1 MTKSFRFCRALLAVG
16 LAGAPLNWARPSGL
30 DRVAADRIPPGF
42 FVQGAAVPLHVIEV
56 LADSDSRY
64 KITGATTPEITVRA
78 GEEVLLRVTARR
90 GKTWN
95 RDGSIHGFS
104 LLRAK
109 DRTRV
114 EGWDLL
120 FKPGQQEFQLTAPSE
135 PGEYVV
141 VCTVICSEDHEGMH
155 MKFTVMR

>member
-1 MTKSFRFCRALLAVG
+1 MTAFALLAG
-16 LAGAPLNWARPSGL
+16 LSRAHAQAHL
-30 DRVAADRIPPGF
+30 
-42 FVQGAAVPLHVIEV
+42 IEV
-56 LADSDSRY
+56 TADSDSRY
-64 KITGATTPEITVRA
+64 KITGQRVPEITVKA
-78 GEEVLLRVTARR
+78 GEQVLLRVTARKA
-90 GKTWN
+90 KTWN

-109 DRTRV
+109 DRSRV

-120 FKPGQQEFQLTAPSE
+120 FKPGKQEFVLTAPAE

-155 MKFTVMR
+155 MKFTVVP

>member
-1 MTKSFRFCRALLAVG
+1 VGIAVAGTLLTG
-16 LAGAPLNWARPSGL
+16 LLRAGAQEP
-30 DRVAADRIPPGF
+30 AAQP
-42 FVQGAAVPLHVIEV
+42 HVIEF

-64 KITGATTPEITVRA
+64 KIAGQRTPEITVKA
-78 GEEVLLRVTARR
+78 GEQMLLRVTARR

-109 DRTRV
+109 DRTKV
-114 EGWDLL
+114 DGWDLL
-120 FKPGQQEFQLTAPSE
+120 FKPGKQEFQVTAPAE

-155 MKFTVMR
+155 MKFTVLP

>member
-1 MTKSFRFCRALLAVG
+1 VIIAAASALLTGPPHPCAQEH
-16 LAGAPLNWARPSGL
+16 
-30 DRVAADRIPPGF
+30 AAQP
-42 FVQGAAVPLHVIEV
+42 HVIEF

-64 KITGATTPEITVRA
+64 KIAGQRTPEITVKA
-78 GEEVLLRVTARR
+78 GEQLLLRVTARR

-109 DRTRV
+109 DRTKV
-114 EGWDLL
+114 DGWSLL
-120 FKPGQQEFQLTAPSE
+120 FRPGTQEFHLVAPSE
-135 PGEYVV
+135 PGEYIV

-155 MKFTVMR
+155 MKFTVLP

>member
-1 MTKSFRFCRALLAVG
+1 VIIAAASVLLNGVPRPHAQDRA
-16 LAGAPLNWARPSGL
+16 PDP
-30 DRVAADRIPPGF
+30 VAQPHI
-42 FVQGAAVPLHVIEV
+42 IEL

-64 KITGATTPEITVRA
+64 KIAGESTPEITVKA
-78 GEEVLLRVTARR
+78 GEQLLLRVTARR

-114 EGWDLL
+114 DGWDLL
-120 FKPGQQEFQLTAPSE
+120 FKPGKQEFQLTAPTE

-155 MKFTVMR
+155 MKFTVLP

>member
-1 MTKSFRFCRALLAVG
+1 MVVAAAGALLNSARVG
-16 LAGAPLNWARPSGL
+16 AL
-30 DRVAADRIPPGF
+30 DRVAPGT
-42 FVQGAAVPLHVIEV
+42 AAQPHVIEV

-64 KITGATTPEITVRA
+64 KIDGQRTPEITVKA
-78 GEEVLLRVTARR
+78 GEQVLLRVTARR

-120 FKPGQQEFQLTAPSE
+120 FKPGKQEFQLTAPLD
-135 PGEYVV
+135 PGEYIV

-155 MKFTVMR
+155 MKFTVLP

>member
-1 MTKSFRFCRALLAVG
+1 MPKSAPFCRTLVVVAAAGALLTG
-16 LAGAPLNWARPSGL
+16 LPRAGSKAR
-30 DRVAADRIPPGF
+30 AAD
-42 FVQGAAVPLHVIEV
+42 VHVIDV
-56 LADSDSRY
+56 QADSDSRY
-64 KITGATTPEITVRA
+64 KIAGERTPEITVKA
-78 GEEVLLRVTARR
+78 GEQVLLRVTAHR

-109 DRTRV
+109 DRTKV

-120 FKPGQQEFQLTAPSE
+120 LKPGKQEFLLTAPAE
-135 PGEYVV
+135 PGDYVV

-155 MKFTVMR
+155 MKFTVLP